1 MADNLITTNITAHA
15 DFTGLRTQLAAVTA
29 QLLKLQEVTAGTN
42 AKLANQI
49 AVMNKSFATTL
60 TSTGQFSQHFV
71 SLTSDVEKFGKNL
84 DRGRLKLND
93 YYNTWQGHTKKT
105 SNLVRDLAKQQ
116 VMLQQ
121 AIVQPVGKNAQGLM
135 QYNIMV
141 AKGLDEVKNKTAIA
155 RQELAIMNKVM
166 LDGSNGL
173 INWGKNTQW
182 AGRQLTVGLTVPLAA
197 FGMAAQ
203 KAFREADAE
212 LVRLTKVYGGLAAT
226 SAADLAKIRKDVSST
241 AKEIASA
248 YGVAYKDT
256 ISLAADLAATGKTGN
271 DLLQATR
278 QTTRLAVL
286 GEVDRQDAMKATLA
300 IQNAFKENTDQLTQS
315 IDFLNAVENQTST
328 SLADLTQAIPKAG
341 PVIKALGG
349 SVKDLALYLTAM
361 KEGGIDATQGA
372 NAIKSAMAS
381 LINPTKVATDMFRGF
396 GIDLKGIVTK
406 DAGNLTQTILDL
418 QSALNA
424 LNPLDKSRAIEQ
436 LFGKFQFAR
445 MSALFENLG
454 RQGSQT
460 LQVMDLMKA
469 SASDLASISSR
480 ELKIATESASGQYK
494 RAMASV
500 QADLAQTG
508 EQFLRISTKVL
519 KVVDGIIKFFQ
530 HLPGPVKTFLNALG
544 GITAV
549 AGPIIMLAGVMGN
562 FIGYVIK
569 GIFHLKQLIQGGQ
582 GFKLLTPEIMAAE
595 AAAKGLATS
604 FYSDTEATTVLT
616 NAVNTLAASFD
627 TLVLKADAA
636 KTAVQ
641 PAISTVA
648 GGVIA
653 AGTPSGQRYVDKNNP
668 LVGDAYSRDM
678 SHMIPA
684 QTQQPGTIFG
694 TVPGASP
701 VNVRIGKNP
710 QAYMNQD
717 LPKIPGVTSVNGIS
731 TGVVAEEAAK
741 WHAMTGAIAMQSEAE
756 IKVLKTEVMATGTIT
771 SSLAESYQALL
782 PQFSEITQLAATE
795 TQAIVA
801 ELQASK
807 ITADQ
812 ARAKVIQLNA
822 TVEAMLAETT
832 ALTASSMGRTAN
844 LTTVPFTSQ
853 PVVDPTTGKSNM
865 KEMFHKGDT
874 KTLVDRIARALGGVR
889 TSGAGYNIQTT
900 KPKFAQGGIVPGTG
914 NTDTY
919 HTTAEPGAFVINK
932 KSTERNMPTISKLLG
947 GTRTFRN
954 TGGAVPVVL
963 TPGEAVIPAK
973 IAQRDPGLM
982 LQLNGGPGNTSGMGR
997 FDGGELRE
1005 QAKRNIRMA
1014 SAYASRL
1021 YVPKNFLE
1029 ENQVR
1034 HVMHDAAVL
1043 NSLGMSEVESVRIS
1057 KKLYDEARQ
1066 YAYDPK
1072 TDTIDDDRM
1081 REIKEKQT
1089 RELDKK
1095 IGGGLL
1101 KAPIR
1106 TIGGKM
1112 QATPTRDS
1120 AIHPSPSLISTL
1132 SKMGFASAGEIERL
1146 KMELFGR
1153 SIWDEKIRKWVPN
1166 THGYATE
1173 HDRVMA
1179 QNTLTTRGNF
1189 GQAQAGNDLINKWT
1203 NTFSRLTQG
1212 HSNPFKD
1219 RLPQTLTERQMAID
1233 TIGKVLGLGTGP
1245 GTEERII
1252 KAPERIKHNYGISKI
1267 FMDFL
1272 KSKGKK
1278 LNAGGTVPGK
1288 FAQKLFGGGKAM
1300 FLGMPRT
1307 IKQVEAQRAA
1317 KAAMEKASLAVKDSR
1332 FSKTPVTDYDGLL
1345 EPTSG
1350 RSFPV
1355 AGIGGVY
1362 SKGGDKVFVKP
1373 VLDEKA
1379 ALAELRA
1386 TEIARDVH
1394 GLQTPNQKVVV
1405 MRDPTDPKG
1414 VRTLLALESKYNPAI
1429 ANQDGKFTTDQ
1440 YFRQL
1445 VASALRGD
1453 KDLGRGNL
1461 SGNILADVGPA
1472 GVFATASGQRDY
1484 SATMPSFK
1492 HQAMVNLMGVKGS
1505 GAKKFFAEATSDIPN
1520 GMTAD
1525 QYNERMLQEIES
1537 ALPKLKQTIGR
1548 FDLNSEEKVI
1558 YNAMIQRLSDARK
1571 QSYGDL
1577 HGIHSSLKMA
1587 PEKTMTPAAIA
1598 KMIAADELKR
1608 RQKGHSVSLS
1618 DNSFKTAA
1626 NGFMAGGLIGNILKG
1641 KAMHRIGAGFGPT
1654 GAPKPSTYESAPW
1667 GVNSLSIGMADTLFA
1682 STGLRKNTQ
1691 KLFYDKFAAALA
1703 KEKPYGYV
1711 KDAQGSLKNA
1721 LEPDSLDSVIRLAAS
1736 DMISDRAVLSQ
1747 LSPID
1752 KDILRKK
1759 FLNWE
1764 SKKDTP
1770 LTESLKQ
1777 VIFGLEKR
1785 EMGGPV
1791 NSGQPYVV
1799 GEKGPEVFV
1808 PRNAGGIVP
1817 NKYGVGGMIGPMFAA
1832 MVAQI
1837 LGGKIGGMA
1846 GTALSTAGGILPFM
1860 MMGGGGQK
1868 GRAAG
1873 FRTYA
1878 DATSN
1883 RQMGPVTSRMGTAG
1897 SFLSKS
1903 LPGAGK
1909 AALKA
1914 DALEASGSKL
1924 APMFGR
1930 IAMMATRA
1938 NLAIGLASVSIALI
1952 AKRMKDHNEHLRIG
1966 ALQYGLTSEAA
1977 AKAGLKFTDYNKKL
1991 ADTVSNITAL
2001 RERNQLLYES
2011 MQDAGTPI
2019 SMTIEQYK
2027 KLRTEVKATY
2037 ADQIKLINQT
2047 KGEKNTKKMA
2057 EDLKIELMAAGLSA
2071 DEATKKIWAMFKMS
2085 NKAKDA
2091 ALFTLGNS
2099 DFTKIQTKQD
2109 VAAKAVAGYKTSSK
2123 QGGREGAGAVNTGLM
2138 AIDTGIQDLIAKS
2151 QLAASLDKTGNTK
2164 VLTQYQAQEKMLQRL
2179 NNLEASK
2186 VVLTKET
2193 IAEMVKQ
2200 NPALQKII
2208 NPMDTVVSLWGKMDL
2223 AAKGFTGDLS
2233 KLGAEAVVVLSKVA
2247 DSIAQSI
2254 TSTNQTGLLKNQ
2266 YDMLNKLTTQQKAL
2280 VKAAAGQSVAQQIS
2294 TKDQLK
2300 GLQAQID
2307 ANNKLADARLKALD
2321 AAKQEGDIAIEIAK
2335 KQAEY
2340 QAALATGDT
2349 AKAQQAS
2356 LDMEGLQANLQYN
2369 SQKKAIEDAL
2379 KLKNAP
2385 LEAKIQSIND
2395 GQQKMSDQAALA
2407 GESLGKLND
2416 KIATQKQ
2423 KIDDVNTAMTTL
2435 RINAAAA
2442 GKTLED
2448 YVKYGTNENPNAGK
2462 QDAAAVVSTSK
2473 SAGVSVPTTSGGKYI
2488 GSTFVPN
2495 KADVGK
2501 QALDIVNTTNDA
2513 IAKGLAAKGM
2523 EIKAMTGDI
2532 YINGKKADVSTLSG
2546 TKTFTGKVATNTVG
2560 YGASAVTTSNVNAMD
2575 LYNQGISTQ
2584 IGSTFKVGNK
2594 LYKITGIDSSSRSLI
2609 VQAQKAGYG
2618 TMKLDPKVPT
2628 IVGDRGPE
2636 MAFGGMV
2643 IPNMAKLP
2651 FASPRYDVGQAAK
2664 MFEPMKE
2671 KSGGSIINLT
2681 QNIYPSDGMNTDAF
2695 VRQVVSMTK
2704 QAIGQD
2710 AKVNAKMVGNS
2721 MNVSIKK

>member
-1 MADNLITTNITAHA
+1 MADNLITTNITANA
-15 DFTGLRTQLAAVTA
+15 DFTSLRTQLAAVTA
-29 QLLKLQEVTAGTN
+29 QLLKLQETTAGTN

-49 AVMNKSFATTL
+49 AVMNKAFATTL

-93 YYNTWQGHTKKT
+93 YYNTWNGHTKKT
-105 SNLVRDLAKQQ
+105 SNLVRELAKQQ
-116 VMLQQ
+116 VMLEQ
-121 AIVQPVGKNAQGLM
+121 AIIQPVGKNAQGLM
-135 QYNIMV
+135 QYNVMV
-141 AKGLDEVKNKTAIA
+141 AKGLDEIKNKSAIA

-166 LDGSNGL
+166 LDGSNQL

-212 LVRLTKVYGGLAAT
+212 LVRLTKVYGGL
-226 SAADLAKIRKDVSST
+226 SAVSAQELAKVRKDVSAT
-241 AKEIASA
+241 AKEIAGS

-256 ISLAADLAATGKTGN
+256 ISLAADLAATGKQGN
-271 DLLQATR
+271 DLLQATQ

-300 IQNAFKENTDQLTQS
+300 IQNAFKQNTDQLTES

-328 SLADLTQAIPKAG
+328 SLADLTEAIPKAG

-361 KEGGIDATQGA
+361 KEGGVNAAEGA

-381 LINPTKVATDMFRGF
+381 LINPTKVATEMFAGF
-396 GIDLKGIVTK
+396 GIDLRGIVTK
-406 DAGNLTQTILDL
+406 DAGDLTQTILDL
-418 QSALNA
+418 QSALDG

-445 MSALFENLG
+445 MSALFDNLG
-454 RQGSQT
+454 KSGSQT

-469 SASDLASISSR
+469 SATDLANISSR
-480 ELKIATESASGQYK
+480 ELGMMTESASGQFK
-494 RAMASV
+494 RALASV

-508 EQFLRISTKVL
+508 EQFLKISTKVL
-519 KVVDGIIKFFQ
+519 NVVDGIIKFFQ
-530 HLPGPVKTFLNALG
+530 HLPGPVKTFLNAIG
-544 GITAV
+544 GLTAV
-549 AGPIIMLAGVMGN
+549 AGPLIMMAGVMGN

-569 GIFHLKQLIQGGQ
+569 GIFHLKQLAKGGQ
-582 GFKLLTPEIMAAE
+582 GFKLLTPEIMAAD

-636 KTAVQ
+636 KVAVQ
-641 PAISTVA
+641 PGISTIA

-653 AGTPSGQRYVDKNNP
+653 AGGPGERVVDKNNP
-668 LVGDAYSRDM
+668 LVGEAYSRDM

-717 LPKIPGVTSVNGIS
+717 MPKIPGVTSVNGIS
-731 TGVVAEEAAK
+731 TGVVAGEAAK
-741 WHAMTGAIAMQSEAE
+741 WHAMTAAIAMQSEAE
-756 IKVLKTEVMATGTIT
+756 LKVLKAEVTATGTIT
-771 SSLAESYQALL
+771 SSLADSYQALL
-782 PQFSEITQLAATE
+782 PQFSEITQMAAAE

-807 ITADQ
+807 ITVDQ

-822 TVEAMLAETT
+822 TIEAMLAETAT
-832 ALTASSMGRTAN
+832 ATATSMGRGIN
-844 LTTVPFTSQ
+844 LTTVPLTSQ
-853 PVVDPTTGKSNM
+853 PVIDAATGKSNM
-865 KEMFHKGDT
+865 KEMFHKGTT
-874 KTLVDRIARALGGVR
+874 KDLVDKIARALGGVR

-900 KPKFAQGGIVPGTG
+900 KPKFADGGIVPGIG
-914 NTDTY
+914 NSDTY
-919 HTTAEPGAFVINK
+919 HTTAEAGSFVINK
-932 KSTERNMPTISKLLG
+932 KSTQENMPIISSLLG
-947 GTRTFRN
+947 GTPRFAD
-954 TGGAVPVVL
+954 GGQVPVVL

-982 LQLNGGPGNTSGMGR
+982 LQLNGGPGNTGGMNHIR
-997 FDGGELRE
+997 GGMLTRPRRTLPTPNSMAGLRGVVARWS
-1005 QAKRNIRMA
+1005 QNNYNKDFKYRSIIHDA
-1014 SAYASRL
+1014 SALVQKGVAPEIAIAIVERD
-1021 YVPKNFLE
+1021 FD
-1029 ENQVR
+1029 QAVR
-1034 HVMHDAAVL
+1034 RTLDKTTGTISDARWAR
-1043 NSLGMSEVESVRIS
+1043 VRQEQL
-1057 KKLYDEARQ
+1057 KKLEKELLDNGLMPKDSKILGVKSPRKSPVAGDEGSKNALEIMSIMGDMDYDQLHLQRIKRSFGNDQQITSEHVLPYQAWKQNADFNLYQAVAGNKASNLFTINMERKLLKFNKENLMPDT
-1066 YAYDPK
+1066 YPK
-1072 TDTIDDDRM
+1072 TQAEADARLKTLLQITGYPSA
-1081 REIKEKQT
+1081 EKLLASANQI
-1089 RELDKK
+1089 ES
-1095 IGGGLL
+1095 GL
-1101 KAPIR
+1101 
-1106 TIGGKM
+1106 M
-1112 QATPTRDS
+1112 TPGLRS
-1120 AIHPSPSLISTL
+1120 ILAFAEATL
-1132 SKMGFASAGEIERL
+1132 SKKS
-1146 KMELFGR
+1146 
-1153 SIWDEKIRKWVPN
+1153 
-1166 THGYATE
+1166 
-1173 HDRVMA
+1173 
-1179 QNTLTTRGNF
+1179 LTR
-1189 GQAQAGNDLINKWT
+1189 NK
-1203 NTFSRLTQG
+1203 G
-1212 HSNPFKD
+1212 G
-1219 RLPQTLTERQMAID
+1219 AI
-1233 TIGKVLGLGTGP
+1233 
-1245 GTEERII
+1245 
-1252 KAPERIKHNYGISKI
+1252 
-1267 FMDFL
+1267 
-1272 KSKGKK
+1272 
-1278 LNAGGTVPGK
+1278 PGK
-1288 FAQKLFGGGKAM
+1288 FAQRLFGGGKAM

-1317 KAAMEKASLAVKDSR
+1317 KAAMEKASQAVKDSR
-1332 FSKTPVTDYDGLL
+1332 FSKTSVTDYDGLL

-1355 AGIGGVY
+1355 PGIGGVY
-1362 SKGGDKVFVKP
+1362 GKNGDKVFVKP

-1386 TEIARDVH
+1386 TEIAREVH
-1394 GLQTPNQKVVV
+1394 GLQTPNQRVVV

-1414 VRTLLALESKYNPAI
+1414 KRTLLALESKYNPAI
-1429 ANQDGKFTTDQ
+1429 ANQDGQFTTDQ

-1445 VASALRGD
+1445 IASALRGD

-1472 GVFATASGQRDY
+1472 GVFATASGAREY

-1505 GAKKFFAEATSDIPN
+1505 GAKKFFAESTANIPK

-1525 QYNERMLQEIES
+1525 QYNERMLKEIND
-1537 ALPKLKQTIGR
+1537 ALPKLKQTISR
-1548 FDLNSEEKVI
+1548 FDLNAEEKAI
-1558 YNAMIQRLSDARK
+1558 YNAMIQRLSDARR

-1577 HGIHSSLKMA
+1577 HGVHSSLKIS

-1598 KMIAADELKR
+1598 KMLSADELKR

-1618 DNSFKTAA
+1618 DNAFKTPE
-1626 NGFMAGGLIGNILKG
+1626 NGFAIGGLIGNVLKG

-1654 GAPKPSTYESAPW
+1654 GAPKPSMYESAPW
-1667 GVNSLSIGMADTLFA
+1667 GVNSLSIQMAETLFA
-1682 STGLRKNTQ
+1682 NTGLRKHTQ

-1721 LEPDSLDSVIRLAAS
+1721 LEPDVLDSVIRSAAS
-1736 DMISDRAVLSQ
+1736 DMIGDRAVLSK

-1791 NSGQPYVV
+1791 NAGQPYVV

-1808 PRNAGGIVP
+1808 PRNSGGIVP
-1817 NKYGVGGMIGPMFAA
+1817 NNKYGIGGTVGMMAASIAPMMLASKIANPMIQTIMQALSFVIPQMIMTASMKSMGGSGKVGGMMSKIPQSIRTGATTPVGVISGKTGGFTKYGKYLDDAA
-1832 MVAQI
+1832 V
-1837 LGGKIGGMA
+1837 
-1846 GTALSTAGGILPFM
+1846 
-1860 MMGGGGQK
+1860 
-1868 GRAAG
+1868 
-1873 FRTYA
+1873 
-1878 DATSN
+1878 
-1883 RQMGPVTSRMGTAG
+1883 
-1897 SFLSKS
+1897 
-1903 LPGAGK
+1903 
-1909 AALKA
+1909 
-1914 DALEASGSKL
+1914 SGSKFKNVL
-1924 APMFGR
+1924 AKIGFGL
-1930 IAMMATRA
+1930 TRL
-1938 NLAIGLASVSIALI
+1938 NVGLAIGSLAIWGTVKAWK
-1952 AKRMKDHNEHLRIG
+1952 AHNEHLRIG
-1966 ALQYGLTSEAA
+1966 MLQYGLTEEAA
-1977 AKAGLKFTDYNKKL
+1977 KKAGLKFTDYNSKL
-1991 ADTVSNITAL
+1991 ADTVANIKAL

-2011 MQDAGTPI
+2011 MQDASTPI
-2019 SMTIEQYK
+2019 SMTIEEYK
-2027 KLRTEVKATY
+2027 KLRKEVKDTY
-2037 ADQIKLINQT
+2037 GDQIKLINQT
-2047 KGEKNTKKMA
+2047 KGQTNTKKLA
-2057 EDLKIELMAAGLSA
+2057 EDLKIQLMAAGMSA
-2071 DEATKKIWAMFKMS
+2071 DDATKKIWAMFKMS

-2091 ALFTLGNS
+2091 ASFTVGNS
-2099 DFTKIQTKQD
+2099 GFNKIKTAQD
-2109 VAAKAVAGYKTSSK
+2109 AAAQAIGGYAKSAK
-2123 QGGREGAGAVNTGLM
+2123 EGGREGAGAVNTGLT

-2151 QLAASLDKTGNTK
+2151 KKAAKADKTGNTK
-2164 VLTQYQAQEKMLQRL
+2164 ILTEYEAQAKMLERL
-2179 NNLEASK
+2179 NRLESSK
-2186 VVLTKET
+2186 AVLTKAT

-2200 NPALQKII
+2200 NPELKKII
-2208 NPMDTVVSLWGKMDL
+2208 NPMDTVVSLWGKMNL

-2233 KLGAEAVVVLSKVA
+2233 KLGAEAVVTLSKIA
-2247 DSIAQSI
+2247 DAVSEATISA
-2254 TSTNQTGLLKNQ
+2254 NKTGLLKDQ
-2266 YDMLNKLTTQQKAL
+2266 YSNLKKLTDQQKVL
-2280 VKAAAGQSVAQQIS
+2280 MKAAKGQSVAQQIS

-2321 AAKQEGDIAIEIAK
+2321 AAKQEGDIAREIAK

-2369 SQKKAIEDAL
+2369 SQKKAIEDTL
-2379 KLKNAP
+2379 KLQNAP
-2385 LEAKIQSIND
+2385 LEAKIKAIND
-2395 GQQKMSDQAALA
+2395 GQEKMSNQAALA

-2462 QDAAAVVSTSK
+2462 QDAAAVVGSSK
-2473 SAGVSVPTTSGGKYI
+2473 TAGVKVPASSGGQYV
-2488 GSTFVPN
+2488 GSTFVAN
-2495 KADVGK
+2495 KPDVGK
-2501 QALDIVNTTNDA
+2501 QALDMVTTTNDA
-2513 IAKGLAAKGM
+2513 VAKGLAAKGIQM
-2523 EIKAMTGDI
+2523 GSGDI
-2532 YINGKKADVSTLSG
+2532 YIVGKDGSKTKADVSSATGSQA
-2546 TKTFTGKVATNTVG
+2546 FTGKTTTYTTG
-2560 YGASAVTTSNVNAMD
+2560 QGAKAVTTTTVNARD
-2575 LYNQGISTQ
+2575 LYAQNISTQ
-2584 IGSTFKVGNK
+2584 AGSTFKIGKQAYEIVGVDNAYAGTLK
-2594 LYKITGIDSSSRSLI
+2594 VK
-2609 VQAQKAGYG
+2609 KAGYG
-2618 TMKLDPKVPT
+2618 TMKLDPRIPT

-2643 IPNMAKLP
+2643 IPNMAKIP
-2651 FASPRYDVGQAAK
+2651 FSSPRYDVNQAAK
-2664 MFEPMKE
+2664 MFEPMRDAQN
-2671 KSGGSIINLT
+2671 GGSVINLT

-2710 AKVNAKMVGNS
+2710 TKLNAKMKGNS
-2721 MNVSIKK
+2721 MNVSIKT